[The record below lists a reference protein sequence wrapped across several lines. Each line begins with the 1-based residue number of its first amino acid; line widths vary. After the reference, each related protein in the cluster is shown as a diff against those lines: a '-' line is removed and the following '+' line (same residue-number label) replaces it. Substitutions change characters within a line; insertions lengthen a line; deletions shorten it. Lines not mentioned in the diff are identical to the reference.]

1 MTCATKGLSWAALII
16 AAAILAKQN
25 GVSDTS
31 AMLMIGAMLSVFIAS
46 RPGRAG
52 CGGYAR

>member
-31 AMLMIGAMLSVFIAS
+31 AMLMIGAMLSVFLAS